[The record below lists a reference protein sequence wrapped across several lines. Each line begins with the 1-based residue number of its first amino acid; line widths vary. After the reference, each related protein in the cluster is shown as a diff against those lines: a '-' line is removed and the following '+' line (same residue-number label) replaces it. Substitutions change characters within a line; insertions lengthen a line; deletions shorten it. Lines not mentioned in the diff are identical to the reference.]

1 MLLSRSYSTGNRA
14 QPLSFHIL
22 LKSCVCKLFRF
33 TYFPK
38 TVHLC
43 QNNGFQ
49 FLQNHI
55 LMDAVSATP
64 LESHTSKIRGW
75 GEGGIISGSLVTSH
89 QSLVTSLI
97 TRYSS
102 PAPQTSLFFAYPR
115 QTTPTL

>member
-75 GEGGIISGSLVTSH
+75 GGCPSDFQLQTDHPTRMLVPSERTK
-89 QSLVTSLI
+89 
-97 TRYSS
+97 TRDRSS
-102 PAPQTSLFFAYPR
+102 NLQ
-115 QTTPTL
+115 Q